1 MQQHI
6 VVQVTSTASSWHR
19 RNCERQLREKKY
31 SRMLKTNR
39 IAVALKDLCASH
51 RSDHAALDAG
61 ASYIPPTDAEML
73 TWRSGRAAAAGVAA
87 VLPDEV
93 LNEAYTDYLGGHDL
107 LCTRYKI
114 SATAAKVV
122 QKRTATKH
130 KFMKIFV
137 KYYIH
142 PTYEETRVMV
152 QRRSDFFFR
161 HHQADFDCVPRGIY
175 LRTCVQGE
183 LQAAT
188 VPRHRTVGGS
198 YSHQNVV
205 PADDCVLQARMR
217 PEFGYTSAHSGANLP
232 RHIMLFAHEAEYAQG
247 GPWLSPEITQ
257 NVPPIVQPTMDSILH
272 LVRIATSHVTL
283 YLEMCT
289 HPWIMQHMYPG
300 MLPVPGAIE
309 GRLSIR
315 DILRE
320 LVYIINN
327 NLCGRFQAS
336 LASHAAD
343 MQYILSTPTLQ
354 ESDVQFLLAIL
365 DDFEVRI
372 AGRFYV
378 GNRSCL

>member
-1 MQQHI
+1 MYTEGCTTLYTEEQDDATISQPA
-6 VVQVTSTASSWHR
+6 QSPDT
-19 RNCERQLREKKY
+19 LRE
-31 SRMLKTNR
+31 MLKQHLKQLENQ
-39 IAVALKDLCASH
+39 IAHMPADSRLVLLIPAHQFFNVLVYNFLLKFTLH
-51 RSDHAALDAG
+51 YGKHLQNAG
-61 ASYIPPTDAEML
+61 AQDVHGE
-73 TWRSGRAAAAGVAA
+73 AAAR
-87 VLPDEV
+87 DET
-93 LNEAYTDYLGGHDL
+93 LHEMHLHA
-107 LCTRYKI
+107 R
-114 SATAAKVV
+114 
-122 QKRTATKH
+122 
-130 KFMKIFV
+130 FMKIFV

-161 HHQADFDCVPRGIY
+161 HHQAVFDSIPRGIF
-175 LRTCVQGE
+175 LRTCVQGV

-188 VPRHRTVGGS
+188 MPRERIGGGT
-198 YSHQNVV
+198 YSRQHVL
-205 PADDCVLQARMR
+205 ATDDRILQAGTQ
-217 PEFGYTSAHSGANLP
+217 PQFGYTEAHVASGAKFSP
-232 RHIMLFAHEAEYAQG
+232 HIMPFTHEAQCAPG
-247 GPWLSPEITQ
+247 DPWLSPEITQ

-272 LVRIATSHVTL
+272 LVRIATSHLTL

-289 HPWIMQHMYPG
+289 HPWIIQHLYPG

-336 LASHAAD
+336 LAPHAAD
-343 MQYILSTPTLQ
+343 RQCILTTDTLE

-372 AGRFYV
+372 AGRFFV
-378 GNRSCL
+378 GNRSSP

>member
-1 MQQHI
+1 MYTEEQDDAKISEPAQSPD
-6 VVQVTSTASSWHR
+6 T
-19 RNCERQLREKKY
+19 LRK
-31 SRMLKTNR
+31 MLKEHLKQLEDQISHMPADSRSVLLIPAHQFFN
-39 IAVALKDLCASH
+39 VLVYNFLLKFALHHGKHL
-51 RSDHAALDAG
+51 RDAD
-61 ASYIPPTDAEML
+61 THDVQAE
-73 TWRSGRAAAAGVAA
+73 
-87 VLPDEV
+87 
-93 LNEAYTDYLGGHDL
+93 
-107 LCTRYKI
+107 
-114 SATAAKVV
+114 TAA
-122 QKRTATKH
+122 RHETLHEMHLHAR
-130 KFMKIFV
+130 FMKIFV

-161 HHQADFDCVPRGIY
+161 HHQAVFDCIPRGIF
-175 LRTCVQGE
+175 LRTCVQGV

-188 VPRHRTVGGS
+188 MPRNRIGGCD
-198 YSHQNVV
+198 SHEHVLA
-205 PADDCVLQARMR
+205 ADDRILQAGMQ
-217 PEFGYTSAHSGANLP
+217 PEFGYTAAYVASGAKFP
-232 RHIMLFAHEAEYAQG
+232 PHIIPFTHEAQYAQG
-247 GPWLSPEITQ
+247 DPWLSPEITQ

-289 HPWIMQHMYPG
+289 HPWIIQQLYPG
-300 MLPVPGAIE
+300 ILPMPGAIE

-336 LASHAAD
+336 LAPHAAD
-343 MQYILSTPTLQ
+343 MQCILSTHTLQ

-372 AGRFYV
+372 AGRFFV
-378 GNRSCL
+378 GNRS